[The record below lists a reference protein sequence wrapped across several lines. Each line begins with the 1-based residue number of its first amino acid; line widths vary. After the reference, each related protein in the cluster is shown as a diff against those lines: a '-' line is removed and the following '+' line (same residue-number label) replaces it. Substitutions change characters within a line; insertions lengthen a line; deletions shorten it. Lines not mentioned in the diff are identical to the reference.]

1 MLNSGLHSRRKPWLP
16 RSGLCKKLLVLRSS
30 LWQDC
35 TSKDRLVLDKLLPP
49 DSVLLLPNRNKQELP
64 LSLVNEIKMPTIK
77 RLPQL
82 SALPLLP
89 DSELLLLRE
98 LPSLDRD
105 NKSNWQQREQLLL
118 RGLLPKRE
126 GHK

>member
-1 MLNSGLHSRRKPWLP
+1 M
-16 RSGLCKKLLVLRSS
+16 LRSS

-49 DSVLLLPNRNKQELP
+49 DSVLLLPNRSRLELP
-64 LSLVNEIKMPTIK
+64 LSPVNEIKMPIIR

-118 RGLLPKRE
+118 RELLPKRE
-126 GHK
+126 GHR

>member
-16 RSGLCKKLLVLRSS
+16 RNGLCKRLLVLRSS

-49 DSVLLLPNRNKQELP
+49 DSVLLLPNRSRLELLP
-64 LSLVNEIKMPTIK
+64 LPVNEIKMPIIR

-82 SALPLLP
+82 RELPLLP
-89 DSELLLLRE
+89 DSELLLQRE

-105 NKSNWQQREQLLL
+105 NRSNWQQREQLLL

-126 GHK
+126 GHR